1 MLDIKQNWPDW
12 AVSNVWK
19 LVKHNQKIRE
29 YLPAEDMDKGTYP
42 DREFFWGVAFT
53 VLPFWASGYHGLV
66 IEKKRKEIKENP
78 SNKNVLIISDEWR
91 KRLGQFAYK
100 PKSKYQSNFCN
111 DSVCRQ
117 EWTYHSVV

>member
-1 MLDIKQNWPDW
+1 
-12 AVSNVWK
+12 
-19 LVKHNQKIRE
+19 
-29 YLPAEDMDKGTYP
+29 MDKGTYP

-53 VLPFWASGYHGLV
+53 VLPFWAGGYHGLV

-100 PKSKYQSNFCN
+100 PKSKYQSITCHEI
-111 DSVCRQ
+111 VYRQ
-117 EWTYHSVV
+117 EWTDYGVV